1 MKKVFLSLFTLAAFV
16 FSAATSRAQIHTP
29 APSPGAKLEQT
40 VGLTTVT
47 VEYSRPGVKDRVIF
61 ADDGLVPFGKVWRTG
76 ANSATKITFSDD
88 VKLQGKEVKK
98 GAYAMLTIPGATE
111 WTINLYEYD
120 SGSWNSYTKKEP
132 TVSLTA
138 KPEALP
144 FSLESLTFDINDLR
158 DASATINIVW
168 DKTVVS
174 MNLEVEVESK
184 VMAAIEKT
192 MSGPGQ
198 GDYYAAA
205 QYYYNNGKDLKQ
217 AYVWAH
223 KANEMDAKFW
233 QLRLESQ
240 ILGDMKK
247 YPEAIATAK
256 KSKAAAIKAE
266 NEDYVRL
273 NDKSIAEW
281 RKMMGNKSSLKPA
294 VKSSEKE

>member
-1 MKKVFLSLFTLAAFV
+1 
-16 FSAATSRAQIHTP
+16 
-29 APSPGAKLEQT
+29 
-40 VGLTTVT
+40 
-47 VEYSRPGVKDRVIF
+47 
-61 ADDGLVPFGKVWRTG
+61 
-76 ANSATKITFSDD
+76 

-98 GAYAMLTIPGATE
+98 GAYAMLTIPGASE

-120 SGSWNSYTKKEP
+120 SGSWNSYTEKEP

-138 KPEALP
+138 TPQALP
-144 FSLESLTFDINDLR
+144 FKLESFTFDINDLR

-168 DKTVVS
+168 DETVVS

-192 MSGPGQ
+192 MSGPGR

-205 QYYYNNGKDLKQ
+205 QYYYNNGKDIKQ
-217 AYVWAH
+217 AYEWAH
-223 KANEMDAKFW
+223 KANEIGPRFW

-247 YPEAIATAK
+247 YKEAIATAE
-256 KSKAAAIKAE
+256 KSKVAAVKAG

-281 RKMMGNKSSLKPA
+281 RKKMGSSSKATIKSA
-294 VKSSEKE
+294 VKSSAKE